1 MHDGLHEIVQ
11 GLIQVVRGSFV
22 PVVAAFEI
30 KLFGFGCGR
39 LASTLGSGLARL
51 GSSHCKAMTL
61 TIGEDSCC
69 DACAKAPR
77 DRPLC
82 RRAKVENLGWGCIW
96 WTANARARVG
106 A

>member
-39 LASTLGSGLARL
+39 LASTLGSRLARL

-61 TIGEDSCC
+61 TIGEDSCGNG
-69 DACAKAPR
+69 CAKTRR
-77 DRPLC
+77 DCPLC
-82 RRAKVENLGWGCIW
+82 RRAKGKGLGMGLDLV
-96 WTANARARVG
+96 NG
-106 A
+106 

>member
-39 LASTLGSGLARL
+39 LASTLGSRLARL

-61 TIGEDSCC
+61 TIGEDSCGDGC
-69 DACAKAPR
+69 PKPRR
-77 DRPLC
+77 DRPLSPTPNVKEP
-82 RRAKVENLGWGCIW
+82 AMGLNLV
-96 WTANARARVG
+96 AR
-106 A
+106 